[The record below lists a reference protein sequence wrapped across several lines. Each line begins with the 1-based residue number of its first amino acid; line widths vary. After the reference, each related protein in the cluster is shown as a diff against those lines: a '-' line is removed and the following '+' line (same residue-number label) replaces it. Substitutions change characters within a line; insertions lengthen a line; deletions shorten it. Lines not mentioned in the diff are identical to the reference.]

1 MTYENQINKDFINQ
15 RKCNLIATGVENET
29 TAIWQTLLENRTFY
43 NMVKKEF
50 NSNNHYLNS
59 IKILS
64 KYANNNLI

>member
-1 MTYENQINKDFINQ
+1 MTYEKRMKEDYINQ
-15 RKCNLIATGVENET
+15 RKCKLIASGVENKT
-29 TAIWQTLLENRTFY
+29 TAIWQILLEDKTFN

-50 NSNNHYLNS
+50 NSNNHYLDS

>member
-1 MTYENQINKDFINQ
+1 MAYENQINKDFINQ
-15 RKCNLIATGVENET
+15 RKCNLIANGVESKT

-50 NSNNHYLNS
+50 NSNNHYLDS